1 MIASIRSATILGA
14 RGLPVSVEVHV
25 SKQGLPGLAIL
36 GLPDES
42 CREARDRVRAAITSS
57 GHAWP
62 ERKITVNL
70 APPTYRKAGSG
81 LDVAIAVGVL
91 VATEVVPRDAVREL
105 GFLGELGL
113 DGTIRRVPGI
123 APMVGVQPDADWVV
137 PSAAVNEAAVAA
149 RGVIRHAGNLEDL
162 VKALTGAGSWP
173 ERNPGDDPTCVADAV
188 GERHDLADVK
198 GQPHARLGL
207 EVAAAGGHHLLFVG
221 PPGAGKTMLARRLTG
236 LLPDLEPEPA
246 LETTMI
252 HSASGA
258 VLPPAGLITRPP
270 FRAPHHTS
278 STGSLVGGGS
288 HSFRPGEISMAHGGV
303 LFLDEMGQFKQEVL
317 NGLREALETGRI
329 MVGRVEQERTPIPA
343 RFQLIGAT
351 NPCPCG
357 GGGSPAECECDERS
371 RSRYIGR
378 LSGPLL
384 DRFDIRVAVS
394 RPATEELFGGAPGES
409 TAEVAERVHRARR
422 LAHARSGMLNARLD
436 ENGLNQHAPL
446 TPSAATLLFG
456 EVDNDKL
463 TARGLH
469 RIRRVARTLAD
480 LDGEPEAIDEQHV
493 IQALSLR
500 ARVGRS
506 ALGRAA

>member
-14 RGLPVSVEVHV
+14 RGLPVNVEVHV
-25 SKQGLPGLAIL
+25 GKGLPALTIL

-42 CREARDRVRAAITSS
+42 CREARDRVRAAVTSS
-57 GHAWP
+57 GYAWP
-62 ERKITVNL
+62 EKKITVNL
-70 APPTYRKAGSG
+70 APPIHRKTGSG
-81 LDVAIAVGVL
+81 LDLAIAVGVL
-91 VATEVVPRDAVREL
+91 VASEVVPGDAVHEL

-113 DGTIRRVPGI
+113 DGRIRRVPGI
-123 APMVGVQPDADWVV
+123 APMVGVHPDSDWVV
-137 PSAAVNEAAVAA
+137 PTDAVNEAAIVA
-149 RGVIRHAGNLEDL
+149 RGVIRHAALLDDL
-162 VKALTGAGSWP
+162 IKALTGAAAWP
-173 ERNPGDDPTCVADAV
+173 DRDPVSAPEDDLLASV
-188 GERHDLADVK
+188 ELHDLADVK

-207 EVAAAGGHHLLFVG
+207 EAAAAGGHHLLFVG

-236 LLPDLEPEPA
+236 LLPDLDPESA

-258 VLPPAGLITRPP
+258 TLPASGLITRPP

-288 HSFRPGEISMAHGGV
+288 HSFRPGEISLAHGGA
-303 LFLDEMGQFKQEVL
+303 LFLDEMGQFDPKVL
-317 NGLREALETGRI
+317 DALREALETGRI
-329 MVGRVEQERTPIPA
+329 MVGRVLHDRLPVPA

-357 GGGSPAECECDERS
+357 GGGSPADCECDERS

-394 RPATEELFGGAPGES
+394 PPATEELFGGQPGES
-409 TAEVAERVHRARR
+409 TAEVAARVRTARR
-422 LAHARSGMLNARLD
+422 LANDRSGMLNARLD
-436 ENGLNQHAPL
+436 ENGLNEFAPL
-446 TPSAATLLFG
+446 TTSASRLLFG
-456 EVDNDKL
+456 EVESGKL

-469 RIRRVARTLAD
+469 RVRRVARTIAD
-480 LDGEPEAIDEQHV
+480 LGGERGEIADEFV

-500 ARVGRS
+500 SRVGRS
-506 ALGRAA
+506 AVGRAA